1 MKNRELYKSARENV
15 LKNLQE
21 WAERIGNQ
29 PFHGGEQ
36 PDEADFEVKQV
47 LELKLTLSVLDVR
60 DY

>member
-36 PDEADFEVKQV
+36 PDEADFEVK
-47 LELKLTLSVLDVR
+47 R
-60 DY
+60 C